1 FRAPSLNQSWFSA
14 VSTNFLRDPATGQLA
29 PFEVG
34 TYPVSNPVAR
44 SLGATDLRPEESK
57 HRSLGFVWEPVQNL
71 EVTGNF
77 TGALVQ
83 PLLAPFGVTGARFFA
98 NAISTET
105 KGYDFVIN
113 HQRGLGRLGRIDVSA
128 AYSHNETEIVGEAS
142 TPPQLSQLREVL
154 FDRIERRRIECGQPK
169 DNVRLMESWSAG
181 NWNTTLRQS
190 RYGEFCSFTILP

>member
-71 EVTGNF
+71 EVTGDYFHIDIDDRIVFTGNF

-113 HQRGLGRLGRIDVSA
+113 HQR
-128 AYSHNETEIVGEAS
+128 
-142 TPPQLSQLREVL
+142 
-154 FDRIERRRIECGQPK
+154 
-169 DNVRLMESWSAG
+169 
-181 NWNTTLRQS
+181 
-190 RYGEFCSFTILP
+190 